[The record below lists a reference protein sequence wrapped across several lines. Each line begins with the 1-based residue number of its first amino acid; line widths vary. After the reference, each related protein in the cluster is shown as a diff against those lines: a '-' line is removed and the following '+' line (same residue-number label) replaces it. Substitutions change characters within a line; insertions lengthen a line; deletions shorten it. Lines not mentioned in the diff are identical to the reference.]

1 MLRLKKIIN
10 INRYNRVLSTYPESW
25 SKLAIKELGGT
36 KVYIIFIIIVNVTNA
51 INIIN
56 RLRMLNGKHLRVLR

>member
-25 SKLAIKELGGT
+25 SKLAMKELGGT
-36 KVYIIFIIIVNVTNA
+36 KVYIIFIII
-51 INIIN
+51 
-56 RLRMLNGKHLRVLR
+56 LLMLLILLTLSID